1 VLADLGLHGANLALS
16 LLGFNCGVETGQ
28 LLIVLAVLPLAFLAR
43 HTALYRNA
51 FMPAGSTAIVLL
63 AGYWLVTRLTGASL
77 G

>member
-1 VLADLGLHGANLALS
+1 
-16 LLGFNCGVETGQ
+16 VETGQ

>member
-16 LLGFNCGVETGQ
+16 LLGFNSGVETGQ

-43 HTALYRNA
+43 HTALYRHA

-63 AGYWLVTRLTGASL
+63 AGYWLVTRMTGASL